1 MDKPLR
7 KIDHI
12 MWDVNMPN
20 SLVTITGMMTFEK
33 KISKAKLRKV
43 IETRLLKFERFHKKV
58 ILKNNKPLWHVDENF
73 SLSSHIHHIALP
85 GKGDYAKTN

>member
-43 IETRLLKFERFHKKV
+43 IETRLLKFERFHKK
-58 ILKNNKPLWHVDENF
+58 
-73 SLSSHIHHIALP
+73 SH
-85 GKGDYAKTN
+85 TEE